1 MSSGQSPE
9 ITRILESVSAGD
21 RSALDQ
27 LMPLIYD
34 ELKGIAARLLSRER
48 PGHTFSPTDLVNEAF
63 IKLVDQKRVNWQGRT
78 HFLAVGAQAM
88 RRILVDHARAKLR
101 LKRGQRPHRV
111 EWQDNFALSTDH
123 LEDVLALDEALEAL
137 AERDARQARIVE
149 LRFFGGLSI
158 TETAE
163 VLGVSG
169 RTVEDE
175 WTMIRAWLRRQLSA
189 PPS

>member
-1 MSSGQSPE
+1 MSQDHPSSE
-9 ITRILESVSAGD
+9 IVVLLEALSKGD
-21 RSALDQ
+21 RSAFDKLT
-27 LMPLIYD
+27 PLVYD
-34 ELKGIAARLLSRER
+34 EFHTIASKLLNKER
-48 PGHTFSPTDLVNEAF
+48 PHHTFQPSDLVNEAF
-63 IKLVDQKRVNWQGRT
+63 IKLLDQKRVNWQGRT
-78 HFLAVGAQAM
+78 HFLAVGAKVM
-88 RRILVDHARAKLR
+88 RRILVDHARSKLR

-111 EWQDNFALSTDH
+111 EWRDHFALSTDRM
-123 LEDVLALDEALEAL
+123 EDVLALDEALVAL

-158 TETAE
+158 QETAE

-189 PPS
+189 PP